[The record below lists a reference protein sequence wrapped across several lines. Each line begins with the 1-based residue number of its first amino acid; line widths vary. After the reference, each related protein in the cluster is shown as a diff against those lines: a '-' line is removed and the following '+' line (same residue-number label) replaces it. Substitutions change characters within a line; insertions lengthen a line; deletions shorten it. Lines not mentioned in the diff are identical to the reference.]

1 MKKTRPKLY
10 KIQKGW
16 KLRKVQK
23 RPKPYGSATKQ
34 VCRNI
39 HHKKK
44 KKKKK
49 AEGERESEKVKR
61 KRRRKTRMSFS
72 PPPI

>member
-1 MKKTRPKLY
+1 MDLQPNKFVETY
-10 KIQKGW
+10 I
-16 KLRKVQK
+16 
-23 RPKPYGSATKQ
+23 T
-34 VCRNI
+34 
-39 HHKKK
+39 KK

-72 PPPI
+72 PPPIWRYGKGNVWCVPHRERTV